1 MSESQKE
8 VNVPHQKTAVTYWSN
23 MIVSAIAVASSEYPY
38 NHKVTLLNNDG
49 SKFGDFLLDN
59 SFGQANNVLAG
70 LFVALSDAASI
81 GVYGVVGETQGGLQ
95 LIFGLYLPG
104 PNTQ

>member
-1 MSESQKE
+1 MRKYQC
-8 VNVPHQKTAVTYWSN
+8 PP
-23 MIVSAIAVASSEYPY
+23 EYPY

-59 SFGQANNVLAG
+59 SFGQVNNVLAG
-70 LFVALSDAASI
+70 LFVALSDATPI

-95 LIFGLYLPG
+95 LIFGLYLTG
-104 PNTQ
+104 PNSK